1 MSSIIIISKTPKQG
15 SDSQAVS
22 DENECSD
29 GASVSELIIYPEEKI
44 SEASVTL
51 KTPRGKMEKES
62 EPRQDL
68 TSVEMEKKSNS
79 EVTCLSVSNTI
90 IFYLKIF
97 MFYNNNTVFYLQV
110 IKSIFYTATYL
121 TRT

>member
-1 MSSIIIISKTPKQG
+1 MSSIIIIFKTPKQG
-15 SDSQAVS
+15 SDCKAVS

-29 GASVSELIIYPEEKI
+29 GASVSELIIYPEEKM

-51 KTPRGKMEKES
+51 RTPRVKMEKEI

-68 TSVEMEKKSNS
+68 TSVEMEENSIS

-97 MFYNNNTVFYLQV
+97 MFYNNNTVFYLQF
-110 IKSIFYTATYL
+110 IKNIFFFTAIY
-121 TRT
+121 